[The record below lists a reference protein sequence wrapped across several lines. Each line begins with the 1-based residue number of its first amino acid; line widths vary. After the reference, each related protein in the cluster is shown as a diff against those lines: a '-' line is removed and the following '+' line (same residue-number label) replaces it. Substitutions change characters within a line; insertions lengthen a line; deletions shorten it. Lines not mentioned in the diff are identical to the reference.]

1 MFRGKKYKKIAESID
16 RAKAYGLKEAIEILK
31 KSELKFDQ
39 TVEVH
44 FNLGVDPKHS
54 DQVVRGTVVLPHGTG
69 RQVRVLVFCKD
80 NNLEVAK
87 NAGADYAG
95 GADLVQKIQEG
106 WLDFDA
112 VVATPDMMPVISKV
126 ARVLGPRG
134 MMPSP
139 KAGTADEICE
149 LLEHAALGPGGESR
163 TFDADVC
170 SAHVVGDLHLLG
182 GLIKYRVHLRA
193 ERIGDCYMDGLVHEE
208 SVIPLLGEV
217 NHLVDDDQIAGLEIL
232 PERTDGTGRDDH
244 LNSELFQS
252 VDVRPVGHARRR
264 VLVLVA
270 VPRKERDLHTVDLS
284 DQYLIRR
291 LAIGCVGE
299 DLLDQFESLGIVYSR
314 SAYDSDSWHA
324 P

>member
-1 MFRGKKYKKIAESID
+1 MFRGKKYKKIAESFD
-16 RAKAYGLKEAIEILK
+16 RNQAYDLKAAIEILK

-39 TVEVH
+39 TVEIH

-87 NAGADYAG
+87 AAGADYAG

-139 KAGTADEICE
+139 KAGTVTVNVAQTVKE
-149 LLEHAALGPGGESR
+149 LKAGKIS
-163 TFDADVC
+163 
-170 SAHVVGDLHLLG
+170 
-182 GLIKYRVHLRA
+182 YRVDKGANVHAPVGKLSFTV
-193 ERIGDCYMDGLVHEE
+193 DQLVENTK
-208 SVIPLLGEV
+208 SVIDSVVKNKP
-217 NHLVDDDQIAGLEIL
+217 QSSK
-232 PERTDGTGRDDH
+232 GTYIKSLTLTATMAPGI
-244 LNSELFQS
+244 
-252 VDVRPVGHARRR
+252 
-264 VLVLVA
+264 
-270 VPRKERDLHTVDLS
+270 K
-284 DQYLIRR
+284 
-291 LAIGCVGE
+291 
-299 DLLDQFESLGIVYSR
+299 LDMALTR
-314 SAYDSDSWHA
+314 
-324 P
+324 

>member
-1 MFRGKKYKKIAESID
+1 MFRGKKYKKIAESFD
-16 RAKAYGLKEAIEILK
+16 RNQAYDLKAAIEILK

-39 TVEVH
+39 TVEIH

-69 RQVRVLVFCKD
+69 RSVRVLVFCKD

-139 KAGTADEICE
+139 KAGTVTVNVAQTVKE
-149 LLEHAALGPGGESR
+149 LKAGKIS
-163 TFDADVC
+163 
-170 SAHVVGDLHLLG
+170 
-182 GLIKYRVHLRA
+182 YRVDKGANVHAPVGKLSFTV
-193 ERIGDCYMDGLVHEE
+193 DQLVENTK
-208 SVIPLLGEV
+208 SVIDSVVKNKP
-217 NHLVDDDQIAGLEIL
+217 QSSK
-232 PERTDGTGRDDH
+232 GTYIKSLTLTATMAPGI
-244 LNSELFQS
+244 
-252 VDVRPVGHARRR
+252 
-264 VLVLVA
+264 
-270 VPRKERDLHTVDLS
+270 K
-284 DQYLIRR
+284 
-291 LAIGCVGE
+291 
-299 DLLDQFESLGIVYSR
+299 LDMALTR
-314 SAYDSDSWHA
+314 
-324 P
+324 

>member
-1 MFRGKKYKKIAESID
+1 MFRGKKYKKIAEALD
-16 RAKAYGLKEAIEILK
+16 RNKAYGLAEAIEILK
-31 KSELKFDQ
+31 KSEVKFDQ
-39 TVEVH
+39 TVEIH

-139 KAGTADEICE
+139 KAGTVTVNVAQTVKE
-149 LLEHAALGPGGESR
+149 LKAGKIS
-163 TFDADVC
+163 
-170 SAHVVGDLHLLG
+170 
-182 GLIKYRVHLRA
+182 YRVDKGANVHAPVGKLSFTA
-193 ERIGDCYMDGLVHEE
+193 DQLVENTK
-208 SVIPLLGEV
+208 SVIDSVVKNKP
-217 NHLVDDDQIAGLEIL
+217 QSSK
-232 PERTDGTGRDDH
+232 GTYIKSLTLTATMAPGI
-244 LNSELFQS
+244 
-252 VDVRPVGHARRR
+252 
-264 VLVLVA
+264 
-270 VPRKERDLHTVDLS
+270 K
-284 DQYLIRR
+284 
-291 LAIGCVGE
+291 
-299 DLLDQFESLGIVYSR
+299 LDMALTR
-314 SAYDSDSWHA
+314 
-324 P
+324 

>member
-69 RQVRVLVFCKD
+69 RQVRVFVFCKD

-139 KAGTADEICE
+139 KAGTVTVNVAQTVKE
-149 LLEHAALGPGGESR
+149 LKAGKIS
-163 TFDADVC
+163 
-170 SAHVVGDLHLLG
+170 
-182 GLIKYRVHLRA
+182 YRVDKGANVHAPVGKLSFTVDQLA
-193 ERIGDCYMDGLVHEE
+193 ENTQ
-208 SVIPLLGEV
+208 SVIDSVVKNKP
-217 NHLVDDDQIAGLEIL
+217 QSSK
-232 PERTDGTGRDDH
+232 GTYIKSLTLTATMAPGI
-244 LNSELFQS
+244 
-252 VDVRPVGHARRR
+252 
-264 VLVLVA
+264 
-270 VPRKERDLHTVDLS
+270 K
-284 DQYLIRR
+284 
-291 LAIGCVGE
+291 
-299 DLLDQFESLGIVYSR
+299 LDMALTR
-314 SAYDSDSWHA
+314 
-324 P
+324 

>member
-1 MFRGKKYKKIAESID
+1 MFRGKKYKKVAEALD
-16 RAKAYGLKEAIEILK
+16 RNKAYGLAEAIEILK

-39 TVEVH
+39 TVEIH

-69 RQVRVLVFCKD
+69 RSVRVLVFCKD

-139 KAGTADEICE
+139 KAGTVTVNVAQTVKE
-149 LLEHAALGPGGESR
+149 LKAGKIS
-163 TFDADVC
+163 
-170 SAHVVGDLHLLG
+170 
-182 GLIKYRVHLRA
+182 YRVDKGANVHAPVGKLSFTVDQLA
-193 ERIGDCYMDGLVHEE
+193 ENTQ
-208 SVIPLLGEV
+208 SVIDSVVKNKP
-217 NHLVDDDQIAGLEIL
+217 QSSK
-232 PERTDGTGRDDH
+232 GTYIKSLTLTATMAPGI
-244 LNSELFQS
+244 
-252 VDVRPVGHARRR
+252 
-264 VLVLVA
+264 
-270 VPRKERDLHTVDLS
+270 K
-284 DQYLIRR
+284 
-291 LAIGCVGE
+291 
-299 DLLDQFESLGIVYSR
+299 LDMALTR
-314 SAYDSDSWHA
+314 
-324 P
+324 

>member
-106 WLDFDA
+106 WLDFDS

-139 KAGTADEICE
+139 KAGTVTVNVAQTVKE
-149 LLEHAALGPGGESR
+149 LKAGKIS
-163 TFDADVC
+163 
-170 SAHVVGDLHLLG
+170 
-182 GLIKYRVHLRA
+182 YRVDKGA
-193 ERIGDCYMDGLVHEE
+193 NVH
-208 SVIPLLGEV
+208 
-217 NHLVDDDQIAGLEIL
+217 A
-232 PERTDGTGRDDH
+232 
-244 LNSELFQS
+244 
-252 VDVRPVGHARRR
+252 PVGKLSFTADQ
-264 VLVLVA
+264 LVENTKA
-270 VPRKERDLHTVDLS
+270 VIDSVVKNKPQSSKGTYIKSLTLTATMAPG
-284 DQYLIRR
+284 IK
-291 LAIGCVGE
+291 
-299 DLLDQFESLGIVYSR
+299 LDMALTR
-314 SAYDSDSWHA
+314 
-324 P
+324 

>member
-1 MFRGKKYKKIAESID
+1 MFRGKKYKKVAETYD
-16 RAKAYGLKEAIEILK
+16 RNKAYGLAEAIEILK
-31 KSELKFDQ
+31 KYEVKFDQ

-80 NNLEVAK
+80 NNIEIAK

-139 KAGTADEICE
+139 KAGTVTVNVAQTVKE
-149 LLEHAALGPGGESR
+149 LKAGK
-163 TFDADVC
+163 
-170 SAHVVGDLHLLG
+170 
-182 GLIKYRVHLRA
+182 IQYRVDKGA
-193 ERIGDCYMDGLVHEE
+193 NVH
-208 SVIPLLGEV
+208 
-217 NHLVDDDQIAGLEIL
+217 A
-232 PERTDGTGRDDH
+232 
-244 LNSELFQS
+244 
-252 VDVRPVGHARRR
+252 PVGKLSFSVEQLAEN
-264 VLVLVA
+264 A
-270 VPRKERDLHTVDLS
+270 KTVIDSVVKNKPQSSKGTYIKSLT
-284 DQYLIRR
+284 LTATMAPGIK
-291 LAIGCVGE
+291 
-299 DLLDQFESLGIVYSR
+299 LDMALTR
-314 SAYDSDSWHA
+314 
-324 P
+324 

>member
-1 MFRGKKYKKIAESID
+1 MFRGKKYKKVAEAFD
-16 RAKAYGLKEAIEILK
+16 RNKAYGLSEAIEILK
-31 KSELKFDQ
+31 KSEVKFDQ

-80 NNLEVAK
+80 NNIEVAK

-139 KAGTADEICE
+139 KAGTVTVNVAQTVKE
-149 LLEHAALGPGGESR
+149 LKAGK
-163 TFDADVC
+163 
-170 SAHVVGDLHLLG
+170 
-182 GLIKYRVHLRA
+182 IQYRVDKGANVHAPVGKLSFSVEQLA
-193 ERIGDCYMDGLVHEE
+193 ENAK
-208 SVIPLLGEV
+208 SVIDSVVKNKP
-217 NHLVDDDQIAGLEIL
+217 Q
-232 PERTDGTGRDDH
+232 TSKGTYIKSLTLTATMAPGI
-244 LNSELFQS
+244 
-252 VDVRPVGHARRR
+252 
-264 VLVLVA
+264 
-270 VPRKERDLHTVDLS
+270 K
-284 DQYLIRR
+284 
-291 LAIGCVGE
+291 
-299 DLLDQFESLGIVYSR
+299 LDMALTR
-314 SAYDSDSWHA
+314 
-324 P
+324 

>member
-39 TVEVH
+39 TVEIH

-139 KAGTADEICE
+139 KAGTVTVNVAQTVKE
-149 LLEHAALGPGGESR
+149 LKAGKIS
-163 TFDADVC
+163 
-170 SAHVVGDLHLLG
+170 
-182 GLIKYRVHLRA
+182 YRVDKGANVHAPVGKLSFTVDQLA
-193 ERIGDCYMDGLVHEE
+193 ENAK
-208 SVIPLLGEV
+208 SVIDSVVKNKP
-217 NHLVDDDQIAGLEIL
+217 Q
-232 PERTDGTGRDDH
+232 TSKGTYIKSLTLTATMAPGI
-244 LNSELFQS
+244 
-252 VDVRPVGHARRR
+252 
-264 VLVLVA
+264 
-270 VPRKERDLHTVDLS
+270 K
-284 DQYLIRR
+284 
-291 LAIGCVGE
+291 
-299 DLLDQFESLGIVYSR
+299 LDMALTR
-314 SAYDSDSWHA
+314 
-324 P
+324 